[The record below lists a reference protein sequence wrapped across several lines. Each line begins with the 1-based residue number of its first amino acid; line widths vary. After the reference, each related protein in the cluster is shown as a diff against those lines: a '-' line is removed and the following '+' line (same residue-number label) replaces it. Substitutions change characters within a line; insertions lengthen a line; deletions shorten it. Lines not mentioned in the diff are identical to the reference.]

1 MPAKN
6 IYHDAVVDALK
17 ADGWTIT
24 DDPLRITIGVRRL
37 YVDLGAERTPVG
49 AEKGDRRI
57 AVEVQSFLG
66 DSDIENLQHAVGQYA
81 MYRVLLTHTESD
93 RVLYLAIPGEV
104 YTGILSE
111 PVGRVVIADLGIRLL
126 VFDNATR
133 RITRWTS

>member
-24 DDPLRITIGVRRL
+24 DDPLRITVGVRRL
-37 YVDLGAERTPVG
+37 YVGLGAERTPLG
-49 AEKGDRRI
+49 AEKGDQRI

-81 MYRVLLTHTESD
+81 MYRVLLARTEPE
-93 RVLYLAIPGEV
+93 RTLYLAIPGDV
-104 YTGILSE
+104 YSGILSE
-111 PVGRVVIADLGIRLL
+111 QVGQIVIADLGIRLL
-126 VFDNATR
+126 VFDGTTR
-133 RITRWTS
+133 RITQWTS